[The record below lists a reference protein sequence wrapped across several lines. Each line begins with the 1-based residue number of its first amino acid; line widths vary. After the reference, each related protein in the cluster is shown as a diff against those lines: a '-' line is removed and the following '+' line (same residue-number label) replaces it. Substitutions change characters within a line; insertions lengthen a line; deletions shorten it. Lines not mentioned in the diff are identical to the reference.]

1 MSFIRR
7 ALRTVLYTAAA
18 SAAAVVAVTVLATL
32 LIESSAGEYLYDS
45 TDDIPYN
52 RAGLLLGTTPYSP
65 GGGINPYFYE
75 RIDAAARLYR
85 AGKVSMIIV
94 SGDNATRKYNE
105 PRAMRRALIRA
116 GVPGKAIVFDCAG
129 FRTLDS
135 IVRASLVFGQS
146 SVTIISQRFQN
157 LRAVYIARANGMR
170 AIAYNAS
177 DSGNWKVMARE
188 YLSRVKCLIDLYVLH
203 TKPRFLGAPIE
214 IEPEEKQ
221 NYVREKMPSAAQA
234 GRFTLLSA
242 VISDLNDS
250 SESPDCGSFC
260 RESLLINTIIYDFQD

>member
-52 RAGLLLGTTPYSP
+52 RAGLLLGTTPYSL

-94 SGDNATRKYNE
+94 SGANATRKYNE

-116 GVPGKAIVFDCAG
+116 GVPGKAIVFDFAG

-146 SVTIISQRFQN
+146 SVTIISQKFQN

-221 NYVREKMPSAAQA
+221 NYVREKMPSAARA

-250 SESPDCGSFC
+250 SDSPDCDSFC